1 MTQDASNEMITIA
14 VEPYGDEAQSFDS
27 SDSNTRGIFG
37 RDEPNKNV
45 VKRDTIQL
53 SSQDLEKKMSSFLE
67 MVGRVFSAAEKDAKK
82 TAGMCLDE
90 IELSAEIGIEGE
102 IRFIGSGANA
112 NGKSAIKLKFKRV
125 TESK

>member
-102 IRFIGSGANA
+102 IRFIGSGAKA